1 MNSKIGVLEAVNF
14 DEDDEWSSFGLGS
27 EEENK
32 SLGSG
37 SSQSEG
43 EGEDE
48 GEGEGE
54 GVGEEGEEGEEDE
67 VEGEEGEEVELQ
79 KKSSREERMEW
90 KKQKFRV
97 GTMKRRIIVDDEDDE
112 DEEDNEAHQPEPVKN
127 KKISPADAEQVTSN
141 YFFPH
146 VHSSFFVSVMIESKI
161 DIFVSI
167 LIDTNIH
174 IFMSFV
180 IIAATVSGKRNGERA
195 SKETTYSSSNERA
208 CLSIRRAGCHS

>member
-1 MNSKIGVLEAVNF
+1 MNF
-14 DEDDEWSSFGLGS
+14 DEDGEFSSFGLPS

-37 SSQSEG
+37 SSKSVG

-54 GVGEEGEEGEEDE
+54 GEEGEEGEEDE
-67 VEGEEGEEVELQ
+67 VEGEEGKEVELQ

-90 KKQKFRV
+90 KKQKFRP
-97 GTMKRRIIVDDEDDE
+97 GTLKRRIIEDDEDDE

-161 DIFVSI
+161 DIFVS
-167 LIDTNIH
+167 
-174 IFMSFV
+174 FV
-180 IIAATVSGKRNGERA
+180 IIAATVSGKRIGERA

>member
-1 MNSKIGVLEAVNF
+1 LNSKIGELKPVNF
-14 DEDDEWSSFGLGS
+14 DEDDDFSSFGLRS

-37 SSQSEG
+37 SSKSVG

-54 GVGEEGEEGEEDE
+54 GEEGEEGEEDE
-67 VEGEEGEEVELQ
+67 VEGEEGKEVELQ

-90 KKQKFRV
+90 KKQKFRP
-97 GTMKRRIIVDDEDDE
+97 GTLKRRIIEDDEDDE

-141 YFFPH
+141 SFFPH

-195 SKETTYSSSNERA
+195 SKETTCSSSNEHA

>member
-14 DEDDEWSSFGLGS
+14 DEDDELSSFGLGS

-37 SSQSEG
+37 SSKSEG

-54 GVGEEGEEGEEDE
+54 GEEGEEGEEDE
-67 VEGEEGEEVELQ
+67 VEGEEGKEVELQ

-97 GTMKRRIIVDDEDDE
+97 GTMMKRRIIEDDEDDE
-112 DEEDNEAHQPEPVKN
+112 DEEDNQAHQPEPVKN
-127 KKISPADAEQVTSN
+127 RKISPADAEQVTSN

-180 IIAATVSGKRNGERA
+180 IIAATVSGKRA
-195 SKETTYSSSNERA
+195 SKETTCSSSNEQA